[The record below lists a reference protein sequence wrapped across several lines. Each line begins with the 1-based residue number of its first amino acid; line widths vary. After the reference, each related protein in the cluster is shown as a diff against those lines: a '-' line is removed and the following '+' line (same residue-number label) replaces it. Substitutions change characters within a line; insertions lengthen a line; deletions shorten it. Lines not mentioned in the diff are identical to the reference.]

1 MSRLT
6 LGLTILF
13 GLSALTFYIA
23 ERAFILFR
31 WSRLEELDVPRSR
44 RQRVEKCLEER
55 ELVISSLLVI
65 GTLFLAAMA
74 AILYAAA
81 PEWPQKV
88 AVGGIVL
95 TILWLVPEAAAWR
108 LSDFISI
115 RLVPPLYLLVGKPF
129 RAIRAQFIATSH
141 AAQGESAPAGG
152 EAQESA
158 DAGARELFRMAV
170 RLRHKQV
177 REIMTPRPDM
187 VSVADTATLQQAAQV
202 CLQSGYSRIPVH
214 RGNRDQIIGV
224 LHAKDLLQY
233 AATDK
238 WHQSALMEI
247 VRPPFF
253 VPETRTVS
261 KLMED
266 LQRTSIHMGIVLDEY
281 GGTSGLVTL
290 EDVVEELLGDIHDEH
305 ESASEEP
312 PLYKWTDPKTV
323 EVRAVM
329 RIEEFNEE
337 FNFDL
342 PEEEEFDT
350 LGGLAM
356 YLMGKIPAKGES
368 FRVRGARVTVLDA
381 DARHVIRVAVAFD
394 EEPPAGERA

>member
-1 MSRLT
+1 MSSLS
-6 LGLTILF
+6 LGLAILF
-13 GLSALTFYIA
+13 ALAALMFYIA

-31 WSRLEELDVPRSR
+31 WSRLEELDVPRLR

-55 ELVISSLLVI
+55 ELVISSFLVI
-65 GTLFLAAMA
+65 GTLFLVSMV
-74 AILYAAA
+74 AILYAVA
-81 PEWPQKV
+81 PDWPQKG
-88 AVGGIVL
+88 AVGGLVL
-95 TILWLVPEAAAWR
+95 ALLWLIPEAAAGR

-115 RLVPPLYLLVGKPF
+115 RLVPPLYLLVRQPF
-129 RAIRAQFIATSH
+129 RAIRAQLIAPSP
-141 AAQGESAPAGG
+141 AAPGAPAPADP
-152 EAQESA
+152 EAQKSA

-170 RLRHKQV
+170 HLRHTHV

-187 VSVADTATLQQAAQV
+187 VSVADTATLQQAAHI
-202 CLQSGYSRIPVH
+202 CIESGYSRVPVH

-224 LHAKDLLQY
+224 LHAKDLLPY

-238 WHQSALMEI
+238 WHQAALMEI

-253 VPETRTVS
+253 VPETKTVS
-261 KLMED
+261 ILMEE
-266 LQRTSIHMGIVLDEY
+266 LQRTRVHMGIVLDEY

-312 PLYKWTDPKTV
+312 PLYKWTDAKSI

-329 RIEEFNEE
+329 RIEEFNEQ

-342 PEEEEFDT
+342 PEQEEYDT

-356 YLMGKIPAKGES
+356 CLLGKIPAKGES
-368 FRVRGARVTVLDA
+368 FRVRGARITVLEA
-381 DARHVIRVAVAFD
+381 DARHVIRVGIAFD
-394 EEPPAGERA
+394 EAPQPMEKA